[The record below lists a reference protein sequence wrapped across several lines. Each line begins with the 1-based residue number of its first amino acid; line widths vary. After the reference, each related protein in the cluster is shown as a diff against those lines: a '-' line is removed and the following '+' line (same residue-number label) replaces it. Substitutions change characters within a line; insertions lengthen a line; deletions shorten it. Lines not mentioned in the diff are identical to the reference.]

1 MEGGT
6 SLRGFCPVWPEARAG
21 PASVY
26 PDIPGAASAKK
37 KLVSIAP
44 LPGSEMCCV
53 NLLLWGV

>member
-1 MEGGT
+1 M
-6 SLRGFCPVWPEARAG
+6 RGFCPVWPEARAG